1 MDIGTAAQALMALA
15 DPAAANAARK
25 GTNDKDQV
33 ARKQTAE
40 ALDAPH
46 ASDPAAPERPR
57 KQGGRGRHLDIEA

>member
-1 MDIGTAAQALMALA
+1 MDIGTAAQGLVALA

-25 GTNDKDQV
+25 GSNDKDQV

-46 ASDPAAPERPR
+46 ESDPSAPERPR
-57 KQGGRGRHLDIEA
+57 KESGRGRHLDIEA